1 MCLENVYVAA
11 ITTCHLYQYLTQT
24 PRLVCVFMSLQD
36 KLLLRLFVNLVLGL
50 KAVLV
55 IDLLYINLYL
65 LD

>member
-36 KLLLRLFVNLVLGL
+36 KLLRLFANLVLGL